1 MQRYRFDQKT
11 IVVQAI
17 VEMIKRGVPAA
28 EMDIYLSR
36 MGPVDLDLL
45 QQCMDEVYD
54 FMAQNNENQYGQHY
68 SQSGERAVA

>member
-1 MQRYRFDQKT
+1 MQRYRFDQKN

-17 VEMIKRGVPAA
+17 VEMIKRGVPSS

-36 MGPVDLDLL
+36 MGPVDLDML

-54 FMAQNNENQYGQHY
+54 YIAQEDEKQQTLH
-68 SQSGERAVA
+68 QDRAVA

>member
-17 VEMIKRGVPAA
+17 VEMIKRGVPSS

-36 MGPVDLDLL
+36 MGPVDLDML

-54 FMAQNNENQYGQHY
+54 YIAQEDEKQQTLH
-68 SQSGERAVA
+68 QDRAVA